1 MTDRDAETIGGVA
14 PQAPTEVFFVSNQ
27 EDGKAQFPSSGHRPL
42 DVDLGASI
50 APHRV
55 KGYTSSHMHLPRRRE
70 GLDLLPFHDLA
81 AAVVSAGRTGAMG
94 KLPLMT
100 VGAFNQI
107 GDGEGIVG
115 ATLSC
120 PGIAVSPLRKRHP

>member
-1 MTDRDAETIGGVA
+1 MADGDAEAIGRVA
-14 PQAPTEVFFVSNQ
+14 PQAPTEFFFVSNQ
-27 EDGKAQFPSSGHRPL
+27 EDGEAQFPSSRHRPL
-42 DVDLGASI
+42 DVDHRASI

-55 KGYTSSHMHLPRRRE
+55 KGYTSRHMYLPRRRE
-70 GLDLLPFHDLA
+70 RLGLLPFHDLA
-81 AAVVSAGRTGAMG
+81 AAVVSAGRTGTMG

-115 ATLSC
+115 TTLSC
-120 PGIAVSPLRKRHP
+120 PGIAVSPLRKWHP

>member
-1 MTDRDAETIGGVA
+1 
-14 PQAPTEVFFVSNQ
+14 
-27 EDGKAQFPSSGHRPL
+27 
-42 DVDLGASI
+42 
-50 APHRV
+50 
-55 KGYTSSHMHLPRRRE
+55 MHLPRRRD
-70 GLDLLPFHDLA
+70 GLGLLPFHDLA
-81 AAVVSAGRTGAMG
+81 AAVVSAGRAGAMG

-120 PGIAVSPLRKRHP
+120 PGIAVSPLGKRHP

>member
-1 MTDRDAETIGGVA
+1 MYLPNRERGG
-14 PQAPTEVFFVSNQ
+14 
-27 EDGKAQFPSSGHRPL
+27 
-42 DVDLGASI
+42 LG
-50 APHRV
+50 
-55 KGYTSSHMHLPRRRE
+55 
-70 GLDLLPFHDLA
+70 LLPFHDFA

-100 VGAFNQI
+100 VEAFNQI

-120 PGIAVSPLRKRHP
+120 PGIAMSPLRKRHP